1 MQIVLVIF
9 FVVVYLFVVLCL
21 LFSIQNFNKDVF
33 IDLSFIIYIEFI
45 VIFFGYIVDSDIYS
59 EGEFSIC
66 DYVVLG

>member
-59 EGEFSIC
+59 EGEFLIC